1 MSLSTSAQ
9 SVLELQTA
17 LARKS
22 KSNPNF
28 RFYSLYDKVWRKDV
42 LKEAWRKVRA
52 NKGGAGVDQVT
63 LAEIEQNGV
72 EQFLNGLQVELR
84 LQNYKPQPL
93 RRVYIPKANGKLRPL
108 SIPTVKDRVVQQA
121 VKMVIEPIYEALF
134 FPNSFGFRPNRGAQQ
149 AVEWVDKLLRWQ
161 LDQVIETDIEDCF
174 GSIPHRGLMKRMAQR
189 IADGRILGL
198 IRQWLRCGVMEEG
211 RVRSRVSGTPQG
223 GVISP
228 LLANV
233 YLDGLDRI
241 WWKKGMYNRRGCNAH
256 LIRYADDLVILT
268 DQGTREPWRLLEE
281 TLREMGLKMNPQK
294 TRVLNAREDD
304 FDFLGFNFRKVINP
318 ATGKSFA
325 LIQPSRKAQQAL
337 KIKLRDMT
345 SPQAAKKVSA
355 VVQEINPV
363 IRGWVNYF
371 RVGHSSAV
379 FGKVRDYTLRRVR
392 RYVRRRQGRPGY
404 GWKNL
409 PNEFFYGTL
418 GLFYDYHVERT
429 PSPARG

>member
-22 KSNPNF
+22 KSEPNF

-42 LKEAWRKVRA
+42 LKEAWRRVRA
-52 NKGGAGVDQVT
+52 NKGGAGVDWVT
-63 LAEIEQNGV
+63 LAEIEAAGV
-72 EQFLNGLQVELR
+72 EQFLSDLQSELR
-84 LQNYKPQPL
+84 RRSYKPQPL

-108 SIPTVKDRVVQQA
+108 SIPTVRDRVVQQA
-121 VKMVIEPIYEALF
+121 ARLVIEPIYEALF
-134 FPNSFGFRPNRGAQQ
+134 FPNSFGFRPNRGAHQ
-149 AVEWVDKLLRWQ
+149 AVAWVDKLLGWQ
-161 LDQVIETDIEDCF
+161 LEQVIETDIEDCF
-174 GSIPHRGLMKRMAQR
+174 GSIPHRKLMDRVARR
-189 IADGRILGL
+189 IADGRLLAL

-211 RVRSRVSGTPQG
+211 RTRTQVSGTPQG

-233 YLDGLDRI
+233 YLDGLDRV
-241 WWKKGMYNRRGCNAH
+241 WWKKGMYDRRGCNAH

-268 DQGTREPWRLLEE
+268 DKSTGEPLRLLEN
-281 TLREMGLKMNPQK
+281 TLAELGLKMNPQK

-304 FDFLGFNFRKVINP
+304 FDFLGFNFRKAKNP
-318 ATGKSFA
+318 ETGKWFSYV
-325 LIQPSRKAQQAL
+325 QPSRKAQQVL
-337 KIKLRDMT
+337 RTKLRDLT
-345 SPQAAKKVSA
+345 SPQVQKKVSV
-355 VVQEINPV
+355 VVQGINPV

-392 RYVRRRQGRPGY
+392 RYVRRRQGKHGY

-418 GLFYDYHVERT
+418 GLFYDYHVASA